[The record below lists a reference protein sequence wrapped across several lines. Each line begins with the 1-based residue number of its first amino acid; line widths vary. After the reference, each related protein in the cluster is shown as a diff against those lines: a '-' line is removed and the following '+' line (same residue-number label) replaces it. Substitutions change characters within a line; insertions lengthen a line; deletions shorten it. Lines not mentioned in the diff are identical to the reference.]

1 MGAGR
6 MRAGR
11 GVRAA
16 AFALVLGL
24 AACAS
29 EAVNLPINGPLSDL
43 SQRGN
48 WTLGDPVHDETYVG
62 LAFSGGGMRAAAFTY
77 GVLQEL
83 DVHRVQ
89 TPAGP
94 RPMTDAISLIG
105 GVSGGSVTAAY
116 FGLKGREGLPEFRR
130 RFLERNAEE
139 GFDTQVSLGNVVKVL
154 TAGGLNDRSRFP
166 RWLDDNLFEGATY
179 ADLFARKRPVVWV
192 TASDLYN
199 RVPFVFEPI
208 TFGTICSDLSSIRV
222 SEAVAASAAVPGVFL
237 PVNVEN
243 FGATCGSKVPVFMQR
258 ALADR
263 GSAAMLR
270 ASAQALTRLREDPAT
285 HRYVK
290 LLDGGITDNFGV
302 HPLAIMRT
310 NRDRGHVPLTDEQG
324 ARLKRFLFL
333 VIDSGRG
340 PAGDWTKELKA
351 PGVGDLVNALTDAAI
366 VGATYR
372 GYDYLRAVVADWE
385 EDMKRWRCSLSP
397 AEVRR
402 LRGSLQGWNCRDV
415 TFSIGR
421 VTFEDAGAEV
431 KPLLDAVPTRFV
443 LEPAV
448 REMVIDSG
456 AAALRNNA
464 TFRDFVRRAG
474 VRRVG
479 EAGL

>member
-1 MGAGR
+1 MEPGR
-6 MRAGR
+6 LI
-11 GVRAA
+11 RAA
-16 AFALVLGL
+16 AFAAVLGL

-29 EAVNLPINGPLSDL
+29 EALNLPINAPIGDSR
-43 SQRGN
+43 QQGN
-48 WTLGDPVHDETYVG
+48 WTFGDPVHDETYVG
-62 LAFSGGGMRAAAFTY
+62 LAFSGGGMRAAAYTY
-77 GVLQEL
+77 GALQEL
-83 DVHRVQ
+83 DAYRVQ
-89 TPAGP
+89 TRAGLQP
-94 RPMTDAISLIG
+94 LTESIELVG

-139 GFDTQVSLGNVVKVL
+139 GFDTQVSIGNVVKVL
-154 TAGGLNDRSRFP
+154 SAGGLNDRSRFP

-179 ADLFARKRPVVWV
+179 ADLFARRRPVVWV

-208 TFGTICSDLSSIRV
+208 TFSAICSDLSTVRL

-243 FGATCGSKVPVFMQR
+243 FGATCGSRVPMFMQR
-258 ALADR
+258 ALADS

-270 ASAQALTRLREDPAT
+270 ASAQALTRLRDDPAA

-310 NRDRGHVPLTDEQG
+310 NRDRGHVPLTAEQG

-340 PAGDWTKELKA
+340 PAGDWSRELKA

-372 GYDYLRAVVADWE
+372 GYDYLRAVMRDWE
-385 EDMKRWRCSLSP
+385 EEMKQWRCSLSP

-421 VTFEDAGAEV
+421 VTFEDAGPQV

-443 LEPAV
+443 LEPAI
-448 REMVIDSG
+448 REMVIDAG
-456 AAALRNNA
+456 AAAVRNNP
-464 TFRDFVRRAG
+464 TFREFVRRSG
-474 VRRVG
+474 IKRVG

>member
-1 MGAGR
+1 

-11 GVRAA
+11 MIGAA
-16 AFALVLGL
+16 AFAVVLGL
-24 AACAS
+24 AACAG
-29 EAVNLPINGPLSDL
+29 ETMNLPINAPLADARE
-43 SQRGN
+43 QGN
-48 WTLGDPVHDETYVG
+48 WALGDPVHDETYVG
-62 LAFSGGGMRAAAFTY
+62 LAFSGGGMRAAAYTY
-77 GVLQEL
+77 GALEEL
-83 DVHRVQ
+83 DTYRVA
-89 TPAGP
+89 TRAGLKP
-94 RPMTDAISLIG
+94 LTEAIELVG

-154 TAGGLNDRSRFP
+154 STGGLNDRSRFP
-166 RWLDDNLFEGATY
+166 RWLDDNLFDGATY
-179 ADLFARKRPVVWV
+179 ADLFARRKPVVWV

-208 TFGTICSDLSSIRV
+208 TFSAICSDLSTIRL

-243 FGATCGSKVPVFMQR
+243 FGGACGSRVPMFMQR
-258 ALADR
+258 ALTEP

-270 ASAQALTRLREDPAT
+270 ASAQALTRLRADPVA

-310 NRDRGHVPLTDEQG
+310 NRDRGHVPLTAEQG
-324 ARLKRFLFL
+324 VRLKRFLFL
-333 VIDSGRG
+333 VIDAGRG
-340 PAGDWTKELKA
+340 PAGDWSRELKA
-351 PGVGDLVNALTDAAI
+351 PGVGDLVDALTDAAI

-372 GYDYLRAVVADWE
+372 GYDYLRAVMRDWE
-385 EDMKRWRCSLSP
+385 EELKRWRCSLPPS
-397 AEVRR
+397 EVRR

-421 VTFEDAGAEV
+421 VTFDDAGLEV

-443 LEPAV
+443 LEPNV
-448 REMVIDSG
+448 REMVIDAG
-456 AAALRNNA
+456 RAAVRNNS
-464 TFRDFVRRAG
+464 TFREFVRRG
-474 VRRVG
+474 GIRRVG
-479 EAGL
+479 EAGF

>member
-1 MGAGR
+1 
-6 MRAGR
+6 MRLNARR
-11 GVRAA
+11 GIA
-16 AFALVLGL
+16 ALVVSLGL
-24 AACAS
+24 VSCAS
-29 EAVNLPINGPLSDL
+29 ETINLPINAPLADAR
-43 SQRGN
+43 QQGN
-48 WTLGDPVHDETYVG
+48 WALGDPNYDETYIG

-77 GVLQEL
+77 GALREL
-83 DVHRVQ
+83 DAHRVA
-89 TPAGP
+89 TPAGV
-94 RPMTDAISLIG
+94 RPMTEAVELVG

-116 FGLKGREGLPEFRR
+116 FGLKGREGLPAFRS

-139 GFDTQVSLGNVVKVL
+139 GFDTQVSIGNVVKIL
-154 TAGGLNDRSRFP
+154 SAGGLNDRSRFP

-179 ADLFARKRPVVWV
+179 ADLFARRRPIVWV

-208 TFGTICSDLSSIRV
+208 TFSAICSDLSSIRL

-243 FGATCGSKVPVFMQR
+243 FGATCGSRVPVFMQR
-258 ALADR
+258 AIADR
-263 GSAAMLR
+263 NSTAMLR
-270 ASAQALTRLREDPAT
+270 ASAQALTRLRDDPQT

-310 NRDRGHVPLTDEQG
+310 NRDRGHVPLTAEQG
-324 ARLKRFLFL
+324 VRLKRFLFL

-340 PAGDWTKELKA
+340 PAGDWTRELKA

-372 GYDYLRAVVADWE
+372 GYDYLRAVMRDWE
-385 EDMKRWRCSLSP
+385 EELREWRCSLP
-397 AEVRR
+397 AAEVRR